1 MAVASFRFFS
11 RGPAASTG
19 ISCDKEKSC
28 ELTVPQE
35 KRYKREDPV
44 IVCHLLQQI
53 IPLSDAMPMHKK
65 PAALFFDKN
74 DYELLRIV
82 NDVIGGND
90 LSKTLRSLLVEHMHP
105 NGIKEMAAA
114 RGLRIAYAIAALLG
128 SFEDGKAGDRIK
140 ALRSLRD
147 EVFLSSATFHQVN
160 TARALLQIMKELLR
174 SRDNEMRQLKL
185 AHDFRMV
192 STGNPRLVRKQLTE
206 YHLLEMPEES
216 NQFTF
221 DDHVHDANT
230 KGRKSPTHLLMD
242 AWIKGIRHL
251 TVVYYNF
258 VSPEVVGELIEAS
271 AILDIRVQVGIEMSA
286 RFRDKYVRFTWEPH
300 GFIGNRSFL
309 KFLEEESVIRLLDE
323 GRQVS
328 QYQQRYVFDVL
339 EVYNNRHRLDL
350 GRDLELPLLPLE
362 RQEFLRFVGAGQ
374 PSVLH
379 LARFIHNDLAATIAK
394 EVPSL
399 LKELE
404 HAAEE
409 RKIQLQRRLGIF
421 KNYTLEAIIEQFLL
435 PSRNP
440 EVHDP
445 AHPEDGV
452 DLPEL
457 LRLSPKALLA
467 KLLSLHSSSRFTLNL
482 SNLTIQDALE
492 LLYTCEGM
500 ISHIETYNLKT
511 VAHGMIACR
520 GGGVF
525 AGDAVALKSPE
536 EHYCLISDL
545 QQALNEDNVIALKRA
560 IRAIIWDFEEQRI
573 QMKKYVDKLSADKP
587 EKGRLAG
594 EYGQMLDRKGQL
606 VDILYN
612 LETFHN
618 YYKKRV
624 LGSRIGSGSTGQAD
638 NQYGMGLV
646 VLDTLPARAKEVITA
661 EIAGKKRLLLP
672 VTALLTKHSHSR
684 RHASTEGQGTRS
696 FWEKLRLVKAR
707 ADQPFHDWSLD
718 GLLVHPGR
726 PGNIA
731 TLGGI
736 SRDGDGDKLFTNTTV
751 EEKIE
756 EPVTYLNTNVKNTLK
771 VVIGFIPAFLTFSL
785 TKDWWL
791 LAYLGAFIWFGITG
805 FRNIIQSVLGGGG
818 LRRSPLL
825 PWNSLVSWSRI
836 ADSLLY
842 TGFSVPLLDFLV
854 KTLLL
859 DRTFG
864 ITTTTNPILLYAA
877 MGLANGIYVSS
888 HNIFRGLPRAAAT
901 GNFFRSILAIPLAV
915 LLNSVIA
922 LVLQLSGVP
931 DVAGALQKWAAVI
944 SKFASDCVAAVIEG
958 MADRQVN
965 IRARL
970 VAYQAKISQLFSVF
984 SRLELLFPE
993 EDVLE
998 MLQSPKMIMETL
1010 DYEARDQ
1017 EKRIIVNALDLMYFW
1032 MYQPRASRA
1041 LGIIVQQ
1048 MTQEE
1053 WLIFYRSQL
1062 VLKRYREIS
1071 QVFVDGLVGR
1081 NFSKALSFY
1090 LDRFEEYLSDLEK
1103 LGKKKK

>member
-1 MAVASFRFFS
+1 
-11 RGPAASTG
+11 
-19 ISCDKEKSC
+19 
-28 ELTVPQE
+28 
-35 KRYKREDPV
+35 
-44 IVCHLLQQI
+44 
-53 IPLSDAMPMHKK
+53 MPMHKK
-65 PAALFFDKN
+65 PATLFFDKN

-82 NDVIGGND
+82 KDVMGGSN
-90 LSKTLRSLLVEHMHP
+90 LSKNLRSLLVEHMHP

-114 RGLRIAYAIAALLG
+114 RGLRIAYAIANLLG
-128 SFEDGKAGDRIK
+128 SFEEGKASDRIK
-140 ALRSLRD
+140 SLRSLRD

-174 SRDNEMRQLKL
+174 SGGREVCQLKL

-192 STGNPRLVRKQLTE
+192 STGNPRLVRKQLTK

-258 VSPEVVGELIEAS
+258 VNAEVVEELIEAS
-271 AILDIRVQVGIEMSA
+271 RILDIQVQVGIEMSA

-309 KFLEEESVIRLLDE
+309 KFLQEESVIKLLKQ
-323 GRQVS
+323 GHQVS

-339 EVYNNRHRLDL
+339 DVYNSRHRLEL
-350 GRDLELPLLPLE
+350 GRDLELTLLPLE
-362 RQEFLRFVGAGQ
+362 REQFLQFVGAGQ

-379 LARFIHNDLAATIAK
+379 LARFIHNDLADKMDK
-394 EVPSL
+394 EVQSL
-399 LKELE
+399 LKEQEQAEGETKIHLQKRLE
-404 HAAEE
+404 V
-409 RKIQLQRRLGIF
+409 F
-421 KNYTLEAIIEQFLL
+421 NNYSLETLIEQFLL
-435 PSRNP
+435 PSSNP

-445 AHPEDGV
+445 AHPDDDV

-457 LRLSPKALLA
+457 LRLSPKALLS

-482 SNLTIQDALE
+482 SNLSIQDTME

-511 VAHGMIACR
+511 AAHGVTARC
-520 GGGVF
+520 GGGAC
-525 AGDAVALKSPE
+525 AGDAVEIKSPE
-536 EHYCLISDL
+536 QHYFMVSDL
-545 QQALNEDNVIALKRA
+545 QQALNEDNVITLKRA
-560 IRAIIWDFEEQRI
+560 IRAIIWDYEEQRI
-573 QMKKYVDKLSADKP
+573 QLKKYVDQLSANKP
-587 EKGRLAG
+587 EKERLEG
-594 EYGQMLDRKGQL
+594 EHWQMLERKEEL
-606 VDILYN
+606 LDILYN
-612 LETFHN
+612 LEVFHN
-618 YYKKRV
+618 YYKKRI
-624 LGSRIGSGSTGQAD
+624 LGSRIGSGSTGQSD

-646 VLDTLPARAKEVITA
+646 VLDTLPARAQKAIRE

-672 VTALLTKHSHSR
+672 VSAYLTKHTHSR
-684 RHASTEGQGTRS
+684 RHASSQGHEKRT

-707 ADQPFHDWSLD
+707 ADRPFHDWSLD
-718 GLLVHPGR
+718 GLLVHPGK
-726 PGNIA
+726 PGNVA

-736 SRDGDGDKLFTNTTV
+736 SKNDDGDKLLTQTTV
-751 EEKIE
+751 EEKIG
-756 EPVTYLNTNVKNTLK
+756 EPWTYLNTNVKNTLK
-771 VVIGFIPAFLTFSL
+771 VLFGFIPAFLTFSL

-836 ADSLLY
+836 SDSLLY
-842 TGFSVPLLDFLV
+842 TGFSVPILDYLV

-864 ITTTTNPILLYAA
+864 VTTMTNPILLYAV
-877 MGLANGIYVSS
+877 MGLANGIYISS

-901 GNFFRSILAIPLAV
+901 GNFFRSILAVPLAV
-915 LLNSVIA
+915 LLNSAIG
-922 LVLQLSGVP
+922 VLLQMCGVP

-958 MADRQVN
+958 MADRQTNV
-965 IRARL
+965 RARL
-970 VAYQAKISQLFSVF
+970 VAYQAKISQLFGVF
-984 SRLELLFPE
+984 SRMELLFPE
-993 EDVLE
+993 EDVLD
-998 MLQSPKMIMETL
+998 MLQSPKIVMETL
-1010 DYEARDQ
+1010 NYEARDQ
-1017 EKRIIVNALDLMYFW
+1017 ERRIIVNALDLMYFW
-1032 MYQPRASRA
+1032 MYQPRAERA
-1041 LGIIVQQ
+1041 LEIIFQQ
-1048 MTQEE
+1048 MTKEE

-1090 LDRFEEYLSDLEK
+1090 LDRYEEYLSDLEK
-1103 LGKKKK
+1103 FGRKGK